1 MQEEGVVCMSD
12 TALVVMAR
20 YPEAGKTKTRLA
32 RTIGQTQATQ
42 LYQAFLTDIA
52 SRFADQDC
60 SLHWA
65 YTPAHVDYQ
74 SFVATLV
81 PHRAQH
87 IHSFPQQGADLGE
100 RLLHAFQWTQQQ
112 GFQRTILI
120 SSDSPQISQD
130 IINDAKAAL
139 EFADVV
145 LGPADDG
152 GYYLIAM
159 RKPYDVFSNIPMST
173 PVVAQM
179 TIEAAQRQNLKVHLL
194 DSLFDIDELPD
205 LQRLAQLLASNHMLA
220 PATAVYLTT
229 MRSSHDHKAA
239 DTHDTVAATRPSTFD
254 LHRANQPL

>member
-1 MQEEGVVCMSD
+1 MSD

-32 RTIGQTQATQ
+32 RTIGQHQAAQ

-74 SFVATLV
+74 SFVSTLV
-81 PHRAQH
+81 PHCAQQM
-87 IHSFPQQGADLGE
+87 HSFPQQGADLGE

-120 SSDSPQISQD
+120 SSDSPQISQN

-205 LQRLAQLLASNHMLA
+205 LQRLARLLTTNSMLA

-229 MRSSHDHKAA
+229 MRSSNDHNAA
-239 DTHDTVAATRPSTFD
+239 DTHDTVAATRPPTFD